1 MSETLERVEYEIGR
15 NGAYLNTEGVL
26 DASKQSVVIPVPQ
39 WAEITLQCYR
49 TSDTAEFQIL
59 VTANKHGTIQNGT
72 PRWFS
77 IGTNKTDH
85 IQIVLPSKIS
95 GIKLVRIS
103 GTIEWAV
110 VAA

>member
-1 MSETLERVEYEIGR
+1 MSETLAQVKYQLGQP
-15 NGAYLNTEGVL
+15 GAYINEEGTL
-26 DASKQSVVIPVPQ
+26 DSSKQSVVIPVPQ
-39 WAEITLQCYR
+39 WAEVTLQCYR
-49 TSDTAEFQIL
+49 TSGTAEFQIL
-59 VTANKHGTIQNGT
+59 VTANKPATIQNGT

-77 IGTNKTDH
+77 LGTNKTDH

-95 GIKLVRIS
+95 GIKLVWVS